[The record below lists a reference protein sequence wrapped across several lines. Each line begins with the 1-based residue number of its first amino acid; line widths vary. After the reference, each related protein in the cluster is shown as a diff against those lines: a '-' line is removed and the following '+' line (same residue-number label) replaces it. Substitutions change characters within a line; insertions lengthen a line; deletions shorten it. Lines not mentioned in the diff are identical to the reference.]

1 MASNPNHKEP
11 AMSSIYHIPVDER
24 HIANLIEEYEVAHA
38 NIKELQQQEDMVSDR
53 DLLIHLANKIVYQ
66 QEAARAYYEELQL
79 YISDDEIAE
88 RASI

>member
-1 MASNPNHKEP
+1 MAINPANQEQ

-24 HIANLIEEYEVAHA
+24 HVANLIEEYEVAHA
-38 NIKELQQQEDMVSDR
+38 NIKELQQQEEQVSDR
-53 DLLIHLANKIVYQ
+53 NLLIHLANQIVYQ

-79 YISDDEIAE
+79 YISDDEIAA